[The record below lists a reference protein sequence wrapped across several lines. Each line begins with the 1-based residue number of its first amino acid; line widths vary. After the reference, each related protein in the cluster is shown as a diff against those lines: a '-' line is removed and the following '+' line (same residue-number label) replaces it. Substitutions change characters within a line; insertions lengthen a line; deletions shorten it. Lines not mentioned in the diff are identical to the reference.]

1 MFKGTLIADTA
12 ITAGQNIPINAY
24 INTNNNTEY
33 NNGVIAIK
41 NAGYYEIFA
50 NIVVTSVAVG
60 DISLQMYN
68 NGVALPEAIATATST
83 STSKKITLPVHDVI
97 RIGAT
102 VPTEH
107 VNLSFRL
114 SADATITNA
123 NVTVGKIH

>member
-50 NIVVTSVAVG
+50 NIVVTGVAVG
-60 DISLQMYN
+60 DITLQMYN
-68 NGVALPEAIATATST
+68 NGVALPEATAIATST
-83 STSKKITLPVHDVI
+83 STSKKITLPVHDII